1 MSNSIV
7 TAADVKKLRE
17 LTGVGMQKCQEA
29 LVITHGDI
37 PAAVVYL
44 RKIGAATAVK
54 KSGRSTKNG
63 LLQFSENQDYL
74 VIVEI
79 NSETDFVAKN
89 DLFQKFAEECANAAL
104 DSHADTV
111 TKLEK
116 SPLISDSKKTV
127 EDRRIELVLS
137 LGENLQLRRIYL
149 YKKHPGHSYGSYS
162 HMGGKIV
169 SFVDLK
175 GAGHSA
181 LAKELAIHVV
191 AEAPLYL
198 SKESVPQAVLD
209 QEQEILR
216 AQIPDGKPENIVHNI
231 IEGKLKAFYE
241 TNCLLSQKY
250 VKDTAYTVEEFIKK
264 IDPTCKI
271 EKFLRWQLGEEVQG
285 TSL

>member
-44 RKIGAATAVK
+44 RKMGAATAVN
-54 KSGRSTKNG
+54 KSGRSAKNG
-63 LLQFSENQDYL
+63 MLHFAENDDYL
-74 VIVEI
+74 VMIEV

-89 DLFQKFAEECANAAL
+89 DLFQKFVEECVHVAL
-104 DSHADTV
+104 HSHADTI

-116 SPLISDSKKTV
+116 SPLISDPKKTV

-137 LGENLQLRRIYL
+137 IGENLQLRRIYL
-149 YKKHPGHSYGSYS
+149 YKKNVGHSYGWYS
-162 HMGGKIV
+162 HMGGKII
-169 SFVDLK
+169 SFVDITC
-175 GAGHSA
+175 SNRSD
-181 LAKELAIHVV
+181 LAKEIAIHIV

-198 SKESVPQAVLD
+198 SKESVPKSVLS

-216 AQIPDGKPENIVHNI
+216 AQIPAGKPENIVHNI

-250 VKDTAYTVEEFIKK
+250 VKDNAYTVEEFIKK
-264 IDPTCKI
+264 TDPNCKI
-271 EKFLRWQLGEEVQG
+271 EKFLRWQLGEEVN